1 MNRVRSKRT
10 QQLEST
16 AQQIGARNGQSNRNG
31 RVPVIGRANSG
42 DTHHRRNG
50 RSPPTMTVVL
60 CDDVGET
67 DHNVSK
73 KRKAVQSLKTVV
85 PAQESKEI
93 KLTCA
98 ICMNAM
104 EQETSTV
111 CGHIF
116 CKSCI
121 TSAIQLQKK
130 CPTCRRK
137 LTMSNIHRIYLSS
150 A

>member
-1 MNRVRSKRT
+1 MFFLVNKRFIFILSE
-10 QQLEST
+10 QLLPFSLKIFEL
-16 AQQIGARNGQSNRNG
+16 A
-31 RVPVIGRANSG
+31 GRANSG